1 MELFRKYE
9 FLNISVD
16 VIQGYA
22 PETGFWFV
30 SVDVIRP
37 NVGRNTR
44 LLSRNKF
51 FSSFCGRIQ
60 VFRGDGKTLGFVP
73 ETPLFLVCF
82 LFPLGTWERSGRQLC
97 VTALMLP
104 PIPVPSP
111 NFNLKC
117 RTK

>member
-44 LLSRNKF
+44 LLSGNKF
-51 FSSFCGRIQ
+51 FASFCGRR
-60 VFRGDGKTLGFVP
+60 FCSGNTFVSC
-73 ETPLFLVCF
+73 LFLVSSRD
-82 LFPLGTWERSGRQLC
+82 LGESIMADGSY
-97 VTALMLP
+97 V
-104 PIPVPSP
+104 
-111 NFNLKC
+111 
-117 RTK
+117 